1 MGSTDWEGARGRAL
15 IAAQIDAGP
24 NQDRPAHGEV
34 WAGRFVFRHICIG
47 WSGNSNEAE
56 VAEHL
61 QLKPSTI
68 YELTRS

>member
-1 MGSTDWEGARGRAL
+1 MGSTDWEGARGRSL
-15 IAAQIDAGP
+15 IAAQIDDGP

-56 VAEHL
+56 VA
-61 QLKPSTI
+61 
-68 YELTRS
+68 